1 MAHERD
7 IIPVKWVIAD
17 NKDVQALV
25 IQSTVE
31 FLELQN
37 LDSCD
42 IIVNLVTCLLFPT
55 PYYILCRSGM
65 KKDASQ
71 DKWKKVPENSTP
83 KSIEC
88 IGASQDISE
97 IRLRRTSQLLR
108 SDPIWKWQ
116 ACNFRNRATLD

>member
-1 MAHERD
+1 
-7 IIPVKWVIAD
+7 
-17 NKDVQALV
+17 
-25 IQSTVE
+25 
-31 FLELQN
+31 
-37 LDSCD
+37 
-42 IIVNLVTCLLFPT
+42 
-55 PYYILCRSGM
+55 M
-65 KKDASQ
+65 KKDALQ

-116 ACNFRNRATLD
+116 ACNFRNRATRWIELITILFEHIVVSN

>member
-17 NKDVQALV
+17 NKDIQALV

-55 PYYILCRSGM
+55 LHYKRYFVG
-65 KKDASQ
+65 
-71 DKWKKVPENSTP
+71 V
-83 KSIEC
+83 
-88 IGASQDISE
+88 G
-97 IRLRRTSQLLR
+97 
-108 SDPIWKWQ
+108 
-116 ACNFRNRATLD
+116 

>member
-17 NKDVQALV
+17 NKDSQALV
-25 IQSTVE
+25 IQSTVQ

-55 PYYILCRSGM
+55 PYYKRSCVG
-65 KKDASQ
+65 
-71 DKWKKVPENSTP
+71 V
-83 KSIEC
+83 
-88 IGASQDISE
+88 G
-97 IRLRRTSQLLR
+97 
-108 SDPIWKWQ
+108 
-116 ACNFRNRATLD
+116 